1 MSKEKLWAKR
11 IRAFERSGLSRRAW
25 CVQEKVQ
32 LSTLDYWRSR
42 LRRAT
47 EPALVPVVV
56 DSTSAAKEIEIRLGD
71 VQMRLPVDVDADWLC
86 RVLRGLR

>member
-25 CVQEKVQ
+25 CVLEKVRP
-32 LSTLDYWRSR
+32 STLDYWRLR
-42 LRRAT
+42 LRRAA

-56 DSTSAAKEIEIRLGD
+56 DSVPAAKEIEIRLGD
-71 VQMRLPVDVDADWLC
+71 VQLRLPADVDADWLC